1 MHHLSIFIK
10 HFFSSLPI
18 GVSLMTLALYAH
30 GSFCV
35 NDQEL
40 PILVHIRHVCRHYI
54 FSNGFPNQ
62 KVSMCWKR
70 FSSFLFTVIHDA
82 PKKIFFLLTKRMLDS
97 YLQIIVMKTWKKLPL
112 LWSTSVCSL
121 TNTNIFCNSVRGG
134 ERLKNYFKNKIIFS
148 LFVIIQN
155 CGNKQ
160 NNLTFQNIN
169 VLAFGIRVA

>member
-82 PKKIFFLLTKRMLDS
+82 PKKNIFFINKTYVGFVSTNYSHENLKKTPPPLIRFC
-97 YLQIIVMKTWKKLPL
+97 LQF
-112 LWSTSVCSL
+112 
-121 TNTNIFCNSVRGG
+121 NQYR
-134 ERLKNYFKNKIIFS
+134 YF
-148 LFVIIQN
+148 LQ
-155 CGNKQ
+155 
-160 NNLTFQNIN
+160 
-169 VLAFGIRVA
+169 

>member
-1 MHHLSIFIK
+1 MNTGLPVWMIKSCQYLCTLDMFLDTIFLATLFQTRRYLCVGNVFHRFYSLLSTMHL
-10 HFFSSLPI
+10 
-18 GVSLMTLALYAH
+18 
-30 GSFCV
+30 
-35 NDQEL
+35 
-40 PILVHIRHVCRHYI
+40 
-54 FSNGFPNQ
+54 
-62 KVSMCWKR
+62 
-70 FSSFLFTVIHDA
+70 
-82 PKKIFFLLTKRMLDS
+82 KKIFFLLTKRMLDS